1 MKQAKVKKNMGYRFN
16 RLNLTEMIQER
27 NKAND
32 LTNVTGLNLIDKEQM
47 HTKSK
52 IKRVKKLTK
61 Q

>member
-1 MKQAKVKKNMGYRFN
+1 
-16 RLNLTEMIQER
+16 MIQER

-61 Q
+61 QW